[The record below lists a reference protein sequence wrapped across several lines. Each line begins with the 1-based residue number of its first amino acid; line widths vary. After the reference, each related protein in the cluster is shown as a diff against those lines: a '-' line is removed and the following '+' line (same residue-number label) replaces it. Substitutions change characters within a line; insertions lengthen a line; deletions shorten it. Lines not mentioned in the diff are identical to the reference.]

1 MNKNT
6 ENKTTMSATYARMST
21 RKRKLLNAAFIIL
34 FILVFAAVNVL
45 SMALVEKFPGL
56 EKDLTAKNAYSLNTV
71 TDEYMKYLEKE
82 INIKVLLEEE
92 QILAIDSTYGYQV
105 NRLLKEM
112 SKYDKVNVEYLEIAA
127 TSVKAM
133 TEKYPDIDWTSP
145 DNFLIIE
152 NAKSGKYEALGVYDI
167 FAQGYDANYE
177 LMINGQYLEQSVL
190 TSAQKITA
198 DKIFKVAF
206 SIGNGEFF
214 NPNSEFYN
222 QFTYLPYFL
231 QDNAYEVENLNLLTE
246 TPSEELDVI
255 IMMAPT
261 VDLTADSAQALTDWL
276 HNDGDKGKT
285 LVYVPY
291 DQAKEMPNLD
301 LFLEQWGMKVTRGYI
316 SENDM
321 SKAMSMGDNAPNLF
335 PLMDYYDNTFTD
347 TLQNK
352 YLSVIMP
359 FCMPVEITNEELAVP
374 MLTSSDTADILVP
387 TDSQEQP
394 VETIK
399 SEGKPLAGA
408 AASAM
413 LNDDGKRSNVVVWG
427 SFDALKNDWTYSSY
441 SGNVNNITYFINL
454 LNPMTDNDSVI
465 VVESADLAADYLLV
479 TSAQKVT
486 IGIIFIL
493 LIPVAVMA
501 TGIVIWNK
509 RRHR

>member
-1 MNKNT
+1 MNNT
-6 ENKTTMSATYARMST
+6 EHKVNLSATYARMST
-21 RKRKLLNAAFIIL
+21 KKRKFLNTVFILL
-34 FILVFAAVNVL
+34 FILVFAGINVL
-45 SMALVEKFPGL
+45 SMALVNKFPGL
-56 EKDLTAKNAYSLNTV
+56 ESDWTAKNAYSLNTV
-71 TDEYMKYLEKE
+71 TKEYMKYLEKE

-92 QILAIDSTYGYQV
+92 QILSVDANFGYQV

-112 SKYDKVNVEYLEIAA
+112 SRYDKVNVEYLELAA

-152 NAKSGKYEALGVYDI
+152 NAKTGKYEALGIYDI
-167 FAQGYDANYE
+167 FAQSYNQNYE
-177 LMINGQYLEQSVL
+177 LQVTGQYLEQSVL

-246 TPSEELDVI
+246 KPSEELDVI
-255 IMMAPT
+255 IMMAPS
-261 VDLTADSAQALTDWL
+261 VDLTADAAQALTDWL
-276 HNDGDKGKT
+276 HNDGEKGKT

-291 DQAKEMPNLD
+291 DQAKELPNID
-301 LFLEQWGMKVTRGYI
+301 LLLEQWGLEVKKGYI

-321 SKAMSMGDNAPNLF
+321 TKAMALGDNAPNLF
-335 PLMDYYDNTFTD
+335 PLMDYYDDTFTD
-347 TLQNK
+347 NLRNK
-352 YLSVIMP
+352 YLNVLMP
-359 FCMPVEITNEELAVP
+359 FCMPVEVKNEEMAVP
-374 MLTSSDTADILVP
+374 LLVSSATADILVP
-387 TDSQEQP
+387 TSSDEQP
-394 VETIK
+394 VDTVK
-399 SEGKPLAGA
+399 SDGEPVAGA

-413 LNDDGKRSNVVVWG
+413 VNDDGKRSNVLVWG
-427 SFDALKNDWTYSSY
+427 SFDGLKNNWTYSEY

-454 LNPMTDNDSVI
+454 LNSMTDNDSVI
-465 VVESADLAADYLLV
+465 VVESTELTGDYLLV

-486 IGIIFIL
+486 IGIIFIF

-501 TGIVIWNK
+501 TGVVIWNK

>member
-1 MNKNT
+1 MNNNT
-6 ENKTTMSATYARMST
+6 ENKTKMSATYARMST
-21 RKRKLLNAAFIIL
+21 RNRKLLNTAFIIL
-34 FILVFAAVNVL
+34 FILVFAAINVL
-45 SMALVEKFPGL
+45 SMALVDKFPGL
-56 EKDLTAKNAYSLNTV
+56 ESDWTAKNAYSLNTV

-92 QILAIDSTYGYQV
+92 QILAIDSTFGYQV

-152 NAKSGKYEALGVYDI
+152 NAKTGKYEALGIYDI
-167 FAQGYDANYE
+167 FAQSYDQNYE
-177 LMINGQYLEQSVL
+177 LMVSGQYLEQSVL
-190 TSAQKITA
+190 TSAQKVTA

-246 TPSEELDVI
+246 TPSSDLDVI

-261 VDLTADSAQALTDWL
+261 VDLTADSAQVLTDWL
-276 HNDGDKGKT
+276 HNDGEKGKT

-291 DQAKEMPNLD
+291 DQAREMPNLD
-301 LFLEQWGMKVTRGYI
+301 LLLEQWGLKVTKGYI

-321 SKAMSMGDNAPNLF
+321 SRAMSLGDNAPNLF
-335 PLMDYYDNTFTD
+335 PLMDYYDDTFTD
-347 TLQNK
+347 TLHNK

-359 FCMPVEITNEELAVP
+359 FCMPVEVTNAEMAVP
-374 MLTSSDTADILVP
+374 LLTSSATADILVP
-387 TDSQEQP
+387 TSSDEQP
-394 VETIK
+394 VDTIK
-399 SEGKPLAGA
+399 SEGEPLAGA

-427 SFDALKNDWTYSSY
+427 SFDALKNDWTYSAY

-454 LNPMTDNDSVI
+454 LNNMTDNDSVI
-465 VVESADLAADYLLV
+465 VVESTDLAGDYLLV

-486 IGIIFIL
+486 IGIIFIF

-501 TGIVIWNK
+501 TGVVIWNR